1 MYGHNLEPCATIK
14 LLKIALERGLRMSK
28 FYVELKK
35 VVDDSYDIEIGKNL
49 FETLIKDL
57 KGELGKGISRYA
69 IITDSNVKTL
79 YGDKLYDLMK
89 EEGFKVDLM
98 SFPAGETSKT
108 RATKEIIEDSMLAKG
123 HRRDSCIIAL
133 GGGVVT
139 DLAGFIAG
147 TFGRGIPFINYST
160 SILGAADASVG
171 GKTAVDT
178 PLATNLIGL
187 IYQPKK
193 VYIDLATWETLPK
206 KQVSNGLAETIKH
219 ACMAD
224 EAFFTFLEENIE
236 KLLEEE
242 GIHKHFEIC
251 QHIAETNCR
260 IKYEVVKKD
269 ERESNL
275 RQILNLG
282 HTVGRAIET
291 LSGYDLLHGQAV
303 AIGMAMQVKI
313 GEKLGYITKEE
324 ADRVIALFEKAGL
337 PTKLPE
343 EMSTE
348 EVVQKLY
355 TDKKVR
361 QGKIRFVFEEGI
373 GRIKRHEDGNYSI
386 ALEEEFIRKTIDEV
400 R

>member
-1 MYGHNLEPCATIK
+1 
-14 LLKIALERGLRMSK
+14 
-28 FYVELKK
+28 
-35 VVDDSYDIEIGKNL
+35 
-49 FETLIKDL
+49 
-57 KGELGKGISRYA
+57 
-69 IITDSNVKTL
+69 
-79 YGDKLYDLMK
+79 
-89 EEGFKVDLM
+89 
-98 SFPAGETSKT
+98 
-108 RATKEIIEDSMLAKG
+108 MLAKG

-139 DLAGFIAG
+139 DMAGFVAG

-160 SILGAADASVG
+160 TILGSADASVG

-206 KQVSNGLAETIKH
+206 EQISNGLAETIKH
-219 ACMAD
+219 ACIAD
-224 EAFFTFLEENIE
+224 KTFFEFLEKNIE
-236 KLLEEE
+236 KLLEED
-242 GIHKHFEIC
+242 GIRNHAEIC
-251 QHIAETNCR
+251 EHIAEKNCK
-260 IKYEVVKKD
+260 IKYEVVKQD
-269 ERESNL
+269 EREANL

-291 LSGYDLLHGQAV
+291 LSNYSLLHGEAV
-303 AIGMAMQVKI
+303 AIGLAMQVKI

-324 ADRVIALFEKAGL
+324 VARVIHLIEKAGL
-337 PTKLPE
+337 PTKLLDS
-343 EMSTE
+343 MSTE

-361 QGKIRFVFEEGI
+361 KGKIRFVFQDGI
-373 GRIKRHEDGNYSI
+373 GNVKRYEDGNYSI
-386 ALEEEFIRKTIDEV
+386 ALEEDFIRDTIAEV

>member
-1 MYGHNLEPCATIK
+1 
-14 LLKIALERGLRMSK
+14 MSK

-35 VVDDSYDIEIGKNL
+35 VIDDSYDIEIGKNL

-57 KGELGKGISRYA
+57 KSELGEGISRYA
-69 IITDSNVKTL
+69 IVTDSNVKTL
-79 YGDKLYDLMK
+79 YGDKLYHLMK
-89 EEGFKVDLM
+89 EQGFDVDLM
-98 SFPAGETSKT
+98 SFPAGEISKI
-108 RATKEIIEDSMLAKG
+108 RATKEMIEDSMLAKG

-139 DLAGFIAG
+139 DLAGFVAG

-206 KQVSNGLAETIKH
+206 EQISNGLAETIKH

-242 GIHKHFEIC
+242 GIHNHLEIC
-251 QHIAETNCR
+251 QHMAETNCR
-260 IKYEVVKKD
+260 IKYEVVRQD

-291 LSGYDLLHGQAV
+291 LSGYSLLHGEAV

-324 ADRVIALFEKAGL
+324 VERVIALFEKAGL
-337 PTKLPE
+337 PTKLPD
-343 EMSTE
+343 EMPTE

-361 QGKIRFVFEEGI
+361 KDKIRFVFEEGI
-373 GRIKRHEDGNYSI
+373 GAIKCHQDGNYSI
-386 ALEEEFIRKTIDEV
+386 ALEEEFIRQTIDEV

>member
-1 MYGHNLEPCATIK
+1 
-14 LLKIALERGLRMSK
+14 MSK

-57 KGELGKGISRYA
+57 KEELGKGISRYA

-79 YGDKLYDLMK
+79 YGDKLYHLM
-89 EEGFKVDLM
+89 EAQGFKVDLI
-98 SFPAGETSKT
+98 SFPAGETSKV
-108 RATKEIIEDSMLAKG
+108 RATKEMVEDTMLAKG

-139 DLAGFIAG
+139 DLAGFVAG

-193 VYIDLATWETLPK
+193 VYIDLATWESLPK
-206 KQVSNGLAETIKH
+206 EQISNGLSETIKH

-224 EAFFTFLEENIE
+224 ESFFAYLEENIE
-236 KLLEEE
+236 KLLKEN
-242 GIHKHFEIC
+242 GIREHFEIC
-251 QHIAETNCR
+251 QHMAETNCR

-291 LSGYDLLHGQAV
+291 LSGYTLLHGEAV
-303 AIGMAMQVKI
+303 AIGMVMQVKI
-313 GEKLGYITKEE
+313 GEKLGFVTKTEVE
-324 ADRVIALFEKAGL
+324 RVIALFEKAGL

-343 EMSTE
+343 EMPTQD
-348 EVVQKLY
+348 VVQKLY

-361 QGKIRFVFEEGI
+361 QGKIRFVFQEGI
-373 GRIKRHEDGNYSI
+373 GQIKCHEDGNYSI
-386 ALEEEFIRKTIDEV
+386 ALEEELIRKIIDEV

>member
-1 MYGHNLEPCATIK
+1 
-14 LLKIALERGLRMSK
+14 MSK

-35 VVDDSYDIEIGKNL
+35 MVDDSYDIEVGNNL
-49 FETLIKDL
+49 IDTLLQDL
-57 KGELGKGISRYA
+57 KGNLGKGISKYA
-69 IITDSNVKTL
+69 IITDNNVE
-79 YGDKLYDLMK
+79 KLYAASLK
-89 EEGFKVDLM
+89 ERMIEGGFIVDLI
-98 SFPAGETSKT
+98 SFPAGEKSKV
-108 RATKEIIEDSMLAKG
+108 RATKEMIEDEMLARG
-123 HRRDSCIIAL
+123 HRRDSCIIAM

-139 DLAGFIAG
+139 DLAGFVAG

-193 VYIDLATWETLPK
+193 VYIDLATWETLPIEHI
-206 KQVSNGLAETIKH
+206 SNGLAETIKH
-219 ACMAD
+219 ACLAD
-224 EAFFTFLEENIE
+224 ESFFAFLEKNID
-236 KLLEEE
+236 KLLEPN
-242 GIHKHFEIC
+242 GIHKYLEIC
-251 QHIAETNCR
+251 EYMAEKNCK
-260 IKYEVVKKD
+260 IKYEVVKQD
-269 ERESNL
+269 ECEKNL

-291 LSGYDLLHGQAV
+291 LSDYDLLHGEAV
-303 AIGMAMQVKI
+303 AIGISMQVRI
-313 GEKLGYITKEE
+313 GEKLGYISHEE
-324 ADRVIALFEKAGL
+324 VKRVIELLEKAKL

-343 EMSTE
+343 SMSTH

-361 QGKIRFVFEEGI
+361 SGKIRFVFQEGI
-373 GRIKRHEDGNYSI
+373 GKIKCHEDGDYSI
-386 ALEEEFIRKTIDEV
+386 ALEEDLIRKIIDEV

>member
-1 MYGHNLEPCATIK
+1 MVSSKGVCYNKIIKKESYGGMN
-14 LLKIALERGLRMSK
+14 MSK

-35 VVDDSYDIEIGKNL
+35 VIDDSYDIEIGTNL

-57 KGELGKGISRYA
+57 KGQLGEGISRYA
-69 IITDSNVKTL
+69 IVTDSNVKKL
-79 YGDKLYDLMK
+79 YGERLYELMK
-89 EEGFKVDLM
+89 SEGFKVDLI
-98 SFPAGETSKT
+98 SFPAGETSKV
-108 RATKEIIEDSMLAKG
+108 RATKEMIEDQMLDQG

-139 DLAGFIAG
+139 DLAGFVAG

-206 KQVSNGLAETIKH
+206 AQISNGLAETIKH

-224 EAFFTFLEENIE
+224 APFFSFLEQNVE
-236 KLLEEE
+236 KLLQEK
-242 GIHKHFEIC
+242 GIHKHYDLC
-251 QHIAETNCR
+251 KHMAETNCR
-260 IKYEVVKKD
+260 IKYEVVRQD
-269 ERESNL
+269 EKEANL

-291 LSGYDLLHGQAV
+291 LSNYRLLHGEAV

-313 GEKLGYITKEE
+313 GEKLGYMTKEDVE
-324 ADRVIALFEKAGL
+324 RVITLFEKAGL
-337 PTKLPE
+337 STQLPK
-343 EMSTE
+343 EMTTE

-361 QGKIRFVFEEGI
+361 KGKIRFVFQEGI
-373 GRIKRHEDGNYSI
+373 GKIKCYPDGNYSI
-386 ALEEEFIRKTIDEV
+386 ALEEEFIRQVIDEV

>member
-1 MYGHNLEPCATIK
+1 
-14 LLKIALERGLRMSK
+14 MSK

-57 KGELGKGISRYA
+57 KEELGKGISRYA

-79 YGDKLYDLMK
+79 YGDQLYHLM
-89 EEGFKVDLM
+89 EAEGFKVDLI
-98 SFPAGETSKT
+98 SFPAGETSKI
-108 RATKEIIEDSMLAKG
+108 RATKEMIEDTMLAKG

-139 DLAGFIAG
+139 DLAGFVAG

-206 KQVSNGLAETIKH
+206 EQISNGLAETIKH

-224 EAFFTFLEENIE
+224 QTFFSFLEENIE
-236 KLLEEE
+236 KLLEEG
-242 GIHKHFEIC
+242 GIHKHLEIC
-251 QHIAETNCR
+251 QQMAETNCR
-260 IKYEVVKKD
+260 IKYEVVRKD

-291 LSGYDLLHGQAV
+291 LSGYSLLHGEAV
-303 AIGMAMQVKI
+303 AIGMAMQAKI
-313 GEKLGYITKEE
+313 GEKLGFITKEQVE
-324 ADRVIALFEKAGL
+324 RVIALFEKAGL
-337 PTKLPE
+337 PTKLPK
-343 EMSTE
+343 EMPTE

-361 QGKIRFVFEEGI
+361 QGKIRFVFQEGI
-373 GRIKRHEDGNYSI
+373 GHIKRHEDGNYSI
-386 ALEEEFIRKTIDEV
+386 ALEEAFIRKTIDEV